1 MIDQGEFQ
9 VIVDRGNNDWSFFVP
24 DVEIVLVDPHRAD
37 EPAFFPGEV
46 NLLRA
51 DVVVLTKLDTAT
63 PAQISTVRRFVGQVN
78 PRATLVDTALPPTVD
93 HPDRIHGKQVLVI
106 EDGPTVTHGG
116 RDSAR
121 VIWLPSEA
129 RRLAGCGK
137 TLVLSPYLE

>member
-1 MIDQGEFQ
+1 M
-9 VIVDRGNNDWSFFVP
+9 P

-46 NLLRA
+46 NLLWA

-78 PRATLVDTALPPTVD
+78 PRATLVDTAMPPAVD

-116 RDSAR
+116 MGFGAGYLVVQRGQAS
-121 VIWLPSEA
+121 S
-129 RRLAGCGK
+129 RLRKNQG
-137 TLVLSPYLE
+137 